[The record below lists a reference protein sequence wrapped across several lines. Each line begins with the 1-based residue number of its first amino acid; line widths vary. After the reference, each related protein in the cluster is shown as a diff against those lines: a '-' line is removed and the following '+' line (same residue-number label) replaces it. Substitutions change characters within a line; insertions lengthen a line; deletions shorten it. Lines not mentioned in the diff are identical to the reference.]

1 MPLALRHQ
9 LYLLVVAGL
18 VFFVNLGGSQLWDE
32 DEPKNAQC
40 AREMFERGDWI
51 TPTFNQSLRYDKP
64 ALVYWLM
71 ISAYQQW
78 GVNEFAARFWS
89 ALLAVGTTLT
99 TFHIGRM
106 LFTARVGFW
115 AGWMMAT
122 SLLFVVAGRAAT
134 PDSALIFCTTLAM
147 LAFVRA
153 TWGAC
158 PTLAGADALNDYLPK
173 TWRGFALVY
182 AALAVG
188 VLAKGP
194 VAVVVPVMVLGCFLL
209 CVRQA
214 IAPAAPNRF
223 SYLSRALSP
232 AGWIAVILKLRPLTA
247 LLVIAAIA
255 LPWYVAVGLRTEG
268 DWLRGFF
275 GQHNFGRFLN
285 TMEGHRGP
293 VVYYLPAVLFGFFP
307 WSVLLPASVWQLRRQ
322 LTAGRNWAAHLFVIC
337 WAGVWIGFFSF
348 SATKLPSYALPAY
361 PALALL
367 AAAWLDGWLS
377 KPDVI
382 AAWLPRLAFA
392 TLVLV
397 GGCISVGLLIVA
409 RRSLPSDEWIACV
422 GTPLIV
428 GGVLGFFWAARRP
441 RRAAAALAGCSL
453 AFAVLTFGFGAAAVS
468 RHQNSAALVS
478 IARRY
483 QNSPLRLATFDYSS
497 PSLVFY
503 AASRV
508 EPFFA
513 SDKLARYLVEQPEAM
528 VLCDSRDFDS
538 LKALLPKDIEVVVR
552 QPRFLR
558 SGEVLLLG
566 RRRES
571 AQRAAAGPRL

>member
-9 LYLLVVAGL
+9 LCLLVVAGL
-18 VFFVNLGGSQLWDE
+18 VFFVNLGQSQLWDE

-89 ALLAVGTTLT
+89 ALLAVGTTLAT
-99 TFHIGRM
+99 YHIGRM
-106 LFTARVGFW
+106 LFTARVGYW

-153 TWGAC
+153 TWGTS
-158 PTLAGADALNDYLPK
+158 PTMAGADALNDYLPRRR
-173 TWRGFALVY
+173 RGFALVY

-188 VLAKGP
+188 ALAKGP
-194 VAVVVPVMVLGCFLL
+194 VAVIVPLMALGCFLL
-209 CVRQA
+209 CVRPA
-214 IAPAAPNRF
+214 IAPAAPNTF
-223 SYLSRALSP
+223 SYICRALSP
-232 AGWIAVILKLRPLTA
+232 LGWLAVIWKLRPLTA
-247 LLVIAAIA
+247 LLVIGAIA
-255 LPWYVAVGLRTEG
+255 LPWYVAVGLQTEG
-268 DWLRGFF
+268 DWLTGFF

-293 VVYYLPAVLFGFFP
+293 TVYYLPAVLFGFFP
-307 WSVLLPASVWQLRRQ
+307 WSVLLPAALWQLRRR
-322 LTAGRNWAAHLFVIC
+322 LTADCGWAAYLFAAC
-337 WAGVWIGFFSF
+337 WASVWIGFFSL
-348 SATKLPSYALPAY
+348 SATKLPSYALPAF

-367 AAAWLDGWLS
+367 TAAWLDGWLS
-377 KPDVI
+377 KPEVI
-382 AAWLPRLAFA
+382 GAWLPRAAFA

-397 GGCISVGLLIVA
+397 GGCVSAGLLVVA
-409 RRSLPSDEWIACV
+409 RRSLPGDEWIACV
-422 GTPLIV
+422 GGPLII
-428 GGVLGFFWAARRP
+428 GGVLGFLWSARRP
-441 RRAAAALAGCSL
+441 TRAAAALAAGSL
-453 AFAVLTFGFGAAAVS
+453 AFAVLTFGFGATAVS

-483 QNSPLRLATFDYSS
+483 QNSPLRLATFDYSP

-508 EPFFA
+508 EPFYA
-513 SDKLARYLVEQPEAM
+513 PNELARYLVERPEAM
-528 VLCDSRDFDS
+528 VVCDGRAFAS
-538 LKALLPKDIEVVVR
+538 LKTSLPQGFEMIAR
-552 QPRFLR
+552 QRRFLR
-558 SGEVLLLG
+558 SGDVLLLG
-566 RRRES
+566 RRHES
-571 AQRAAAGPRL
+571 ARRATATAR